1 MKLNDVEIEG
11 NLRKKMDTIR
21 DVPGM
26 DPDLIAQERQKFL
39 AHGKIFRE
47 AVSAAPPLRH
57 NSWIDQW
64 IQSLKRKE
72 FKPMF
77 TTVMTIFV
85 TLSLL
90 FGGAGASVA
99 AAQDDLPGEPLY
111 ALKRWTEEV
120 RARVNISDQEQL
132 QWMLELTNR
141 RMEEIKALS
150 AQGKPI
156 PEPVA
161 LRLEQHQ
168 ETALRLAAGLQD
180 EQMIQALVRIRQQ
193 SELHLRTMQDVMA
206 KGSGNEDPILLRIR
220 DRLQEQLHLCDEGIN
235 EPDLLRVRLQT
246 RDQDRTNWPF
256 GDPESTP
263 GYQNQT
269 GPGGAQDPNGE
280 SYGPGPDAQGPADD
294 PGSYGPGPQA
304 GTATPPKAGPGPN
317 QPTTTPQ
324 NGEPGP
330 KQPTATPQQGEPG
343 PKQPTVTPQ
352 QGEPGPKEPTATP
365 NGASG
370 SEQPTNPGNP
380 GKKP

>member
-1 MKLNDVEIEG
+1 MNLTDVEIEE
-11 NLRKKMDTIR
+11 NLRKKMDTLR
-21 DVPGM
+21 DVPGLE
-26 DPDLIAQERQKFL
+26 PELIAQERQKFL
-39 AHGKIFRE
+39 AHGEGFRA
-47 AVSAAPPLRH
+47 AVSAQPLPRH
-57 NSWIDQW
+57 NRWIDQW

-90 FGGAGASVA
+90 FGGAGATVA

-120 RARVNISDQEQL
+120 RSRSIISESEQL

-161 LRLEQHQ
+161 LQLEQHQ

-180 EQMIQALVRIRQQ
+180 EQMTQALVRIRQQ

-206 KGSGNEDPILLRIR
+206 KGSGNEDPVLLRIR
-220 DRLQEQLHLCDEGIN
+220 DRLQDQLHLCDEGIFD
-235 EPDLLRVRLQT
+235 PDLLRVRLQD

-256 GDPESTP
+256 GDPDSTP
-263 GYQNQT
+263 GTQNQP
-269 GPGGAQDPNGE
+269 GPGGAGDPNGG
-280 SYGPGPDAQGPADD
+280 SFGPGPDAEGPADD

-304 GTATPPKAGPGPN
+304 GTATPQNAGPGPNQPTATPQNGEPGPN

-324 NGEPGP
+324 QGEPGPNQPTEPPQQGEPGP
-330 KQPTATPQQGEPG
+330 KQPTATP
-343 PKQPTVTPQ
+343 
-352 QGEPGPKEPTATP
+352 
-365 NGASG
+365 NGSPG
-370 SEQPTNPGNP
+370 SEQPSDPGNP